1 MGKRYTNARL
11 YERNIRIMKE
21 IHLINKQ
28 IIIDIMNKIEKE
40 FDVDNIKED
49 STDAFIYLW
58 KELEEAMYGTNKKI
72 ILDEDDNSDIIKVLN
87 DEQSYGG
94 TDAD

>member
-1 MGKRYTNARL
+1 M
-11 YERNIRIMKE
+11 
-21 IHLINKQ
+21 
-28 IIIDIMNKIEKE
+28 DKIEKE

-58 KELEEAMYGTNKKI
+58 KELTKAMYGTNKKI
-72 ILDEDDNSDIIKVLN
+72 ILDEDKNSDIIKILN

>member
-1 MGKRYTNARL
+1 
-11 YERNIRIMKE
+11 MKE

-28 IIIDIMNKIEKE
+28 IIIDILDKIEEE

-58 KELEEAMYGTNKKI
+58 DELKEAMYGN
-72 ILDEDDNSDIIKVLN
+72 IK
-87 DEQSYGG
+87 
-94 TDAD
+94 

>member
-1 MGKRYTNARL
+1 M
-11 YERNIRIMKE
+11 MKE
-21 IHLINKQ
+21 IHLINKK
-28 IIIDIMNKIEKE
+28 IITDIMDKIKKE

-58 KELEEAMYGTNKKI
+58 KELKESMYGTNKKI
-72 ILDEDDNSDIIKVLN
+72 ILDEDKNSDIIKVLN

>member
-1 MGKRYTNARL
+1 MGKRHINTRL

-28 IIIDIMNKIEKE
+28 IIIDILDKIEEE

-58 KELEEAMYGTNKKI
+58 DELKEAMYGNKPI
-72 ILDEDDNSDIIKVLN
+72 IKLDEDKNSDIIKMSN

-94 TDAD
+94 TDAE

>member
-1 MGKRYTNARL
+1 
-11 YERNIRIMKE
+11 MKE

-28 IIIDIMNKIEKE
+28 IIIDIMDKIEEE

-58 KELEEAMYGTNKKI
+58 DELKEAMYGNKPI
-72 ILDEDDNSDIIKVLN
+72 IKLDEDKNSDIIKMSN

-94 TDAD
+94 TDAE

>member
-40 FDVDNIKED
+40 FDVNNIKED

>member
-1 MGKRYTNARL
+1 
-11 YERNIRIMKE
+11 MKE

-40 FDVDNIKED
+40 FDVNNIKED

-58 KELEEAMYGTNKKI
+58 KELTEAMYGTNKKI
-72 ILDEDDNSDIIKVLN
+72 VLDEDDNSDIIKVLN